1 MRRGFKRTSFPT
13 ARKRQF
19 EWTHTFYQT
28 GAAAALGSVDLF
40 ANFKAAYGT
49 NAIMPGCTVVRVRGQ
64 IAFSIPAATAP
75 TVKTGAIVGLLV
87 SDKNA
92 APVESP
98 FVNQYMDYSL
108 YQPVI
113 PAAQDAFLP
122 TSSGIIFGATID
134 AKAMRKISEMD
145 ETLWLTWNTLDGVLL
160 QAAAAL
166 SCGLKLS

>member
-1 MRRGFKRTSFPT
+1 MRRTRHSFPT
-13 ARKRQF
+13 ARRKRQF

-28 GAAAALGSVDLF
+28 GVAAALGSVDLF

-64 IAFSIPAATAP
+64 ITFSIPAATAP
-75 TVKTGAIVGLLV
+75 TAKTGAIVGLLV
-87 SDKNA
+87 GDKNA
-92 APVESP
+92 APIENP

-108 YQPVI
+108 YQPVM
-113 PAAQDAFLP
+113 AAAEDAFLP
-122 TSSGIIFGATID
+122 GSTGIIFGANID
-134 AKAMRKISEMD
+134 AKAMRKINELD

-160 QAAAAL
+160 QAAATL